1 MGIMYEL
8 IDTVAVIIEV
18 TMCFVFVST
27 FIGENVVKEHFIGI
41 VITNIIDIIFN
52 YITVQIMVYSILK
65 YIIFIGIILCA
76 QFLLYRKFY
85 DRIIVM
91 TVTYML
97 FLALI
102 DYSTIAVMTFF
113 SGVEFNSFQNMTLF
127 RLYLTLVSKVFLLIS
142 VIYIRKKLQSLKK
155 LKRNY
160 LFFIFGVSG
169 VILLFAFYMF
179 QNFMQRNQIL
189 NSEIA
194 IFILLMLIEILLFY
208 SFAEMTEKNEKEE
221 KLDLLNLYNK
231 MLQES
236 LEEEK
241 HSFDL
246 WSRRVHDYKNH
257 IIYMRELLES
267 KEYERLNKFMQEET
281 GILKYQSSYVQSGYR
296 GIDAIINSKMIYAQG
311 QDIHVFCNIRL
322 PDGLL
327 LDEGAV
333 VTILGNLLD
342 NAIRAEMKLEEKF
355 IEIHINYMQENM
367 YIKIVNHKE
376 RGKIDFK
383 SSSKENSK
391 WHGIGLRSVKQQ
403 LKKMNGDFSLIQK
416 NEKVVAIAVIYE
428 VKKALDN

>member
-1 MGIMYEL
+1 
-8 IDTVAVIIEV
+8 
-18 TMCFVFVST
+18 
-27 FIGENVVKEHFIGI
+27 
-41 VITNIIDIIFN
+41 
-52 YITVQIMVYSILK
+52 
-65 YIIFIGIILCA
+65 
-76 QFLLYRKFY
+76 
-85 DRIIVM
+85 
-91 TVTYML
+91 
-97 FLALI
+97 
-102 DYSTIAVMTFF
+102 
-113 SGVEFNSFQNMTLF
+113 
-127 RLYLTLVSKVFLLIS
+127 
-142 VIYIRKKLQSLKK
+142 
-155 LKRNY
+155 
-160 LFFIFGVSG
+160 
-169 VILLFAFYMF
+169 
-179 QNFMQRNQIL
+179 
-189 NSEIA
+189 
-194 IFILLMLIEILLFY
+194 
-208 SFAEMTEKNEKEE
+208 MTEKNEKEE